1 MSAKK
6 SSGDE
11 KKGSSWFRMLPI
23 EMEMITTDE
32 MIEPEGRDVE
42 TNETAVA
49 TADLDIKKL
58 YTLMIKTEEK
68 ATRTLV
74 DARYERD
81 HEKKQQLRTQAI
93 AQKGKADVLR
103 EILFSVI
110 RDTYNLWDE
119 NIGIRAGWLIVTY
132 KEKNKKGDFR
142 DFLKGIG
149 LAPPDDEE

>member
-6 SSGDE
+6 SSED

-23 EMEMITTDE
+23 EMDMLEEI
-32 MIEPEGRDVE
+32 IEPDGKGASPH
-42 TNETAVA
+42 ETAVGI
-49 TADLDIKKL
+49 ADSDIKKL

-81 HEKKQQLRTQAI
+81 ADKREHLRIQAI
-93 AQKGKADVLR
+93 SQKGKADVLR

-110 RDTYNLWDE
+110 RDTFNLWDQ
-119 NIGIRAGWLIVTY
+119 NIGIRAGWLVVTY
-132 KEKNKKGDFR
+132 KEKSKKGDFR

-149 LAPPDDEE
+149 LAPPDEDEE

>member
-1 MSAKK
+1 MVAKK

-11 KKGSSWFRMLPI
+11 KKGASWFRMLP
-23 EMEMITTDE
+23 MEMDMLDIHDV
-32 MIEPEGRDVE
+32 IEPDNPGASD
-42 TNETAVA
+42 NETAVGL
-49 TADLDIKKL
+49 ADNDIKKL
-58 YTLMIKTEEK
+58 YTLMIRTEEK

-81 HEKKQQLRTQAI
+81 KEKKEQLRTQAI
-93 AQKGKADVLR
+93 AQKAKADVLR
-103 EILFSVI
+103 EILFSVV
-110 RDTYNLWDE
+110 RDTFNLWDQ
-119 NIGIRAGWLIVTY
+119 NIGIRAEWIVVTY